1 MRTRP
6 YHVSIWMSEK
16 ELKHLKD
23 QAQIAGMAV
32 DPFIRNLVSGVQL
45 RPRPP
50 DTYAK
55 LLRELSAI
63 GNNLNQIA
71 YWANARRGI
80 YTDEVNQAIQLVQE
94 AWQLVKDTL

>member
-1 MRTRP
+1 MDLAKTTGLKYEPLLRKL
-6 YHVSIWMSEK
+6 ILSET
-16 ELKHLKD
+16 LL
-23 QAQIAGMAV
+23 A
-32 DPFIRNLVSGVQL
+32 
-45 RPRPP
+45 RPP

-80 YTDEVNQAIQLVQE
+80 HTDEVNQAIQLVWE
-94 AWQLVKDTL
+94 AWRLIKDNL

>member
-1 MRTRP
+1 MRENYKKLTLRLNQNE
-6 YHVSIWMSEK
+6 YFHLLRLAQTSG
-16 ELKHLKD
+16 LKYEPLLRKLILD
-23 QAQIAGMAV
+23 ET
-32 DPFIRNLVSGVQL
+32 L

-50 DTYAK
+50 DTYTK

-71 YWANARRGI
+71 YWANARRDI

-94 AWQLVKDTL
+94 AWRLVKDNL

>member
-1 MRTRP
+1 MRDTYKKLTLRLNQQE
-6 YHVSIWMSEK
+6 YSHLLNLSK
-16 ELKHLKD
+16 TTGLKYEPLLRKL
-23 QAQIAGMAV
+23 IL
-32 DPFIRNLVSGVQL
+32 RETL

-71 YWANARRGI
+71 HWANARKNIRSS
-80 YTDEVNQAIQLVQE
+80 EVDQAIQLVQE
-94 AWQLVKDTL
+94 AWQLVKDNL

>member
-1 MRTRP
+1 MRENYKKLTLRLNQ
-6 YHVSIWMSEK
+6 K
-16 ELKHLKD
+16 EYFHLLDLARTTGLKYEPLLRKLILD
-23 QAQIAGMAV
+23 ET
-32 DPFIRNLVSGVQL
+32 L

-80 YTDEVNQAIQLVQE
+80 RTDEVNQAIQLVQE
-94 AWQLVKDTL
+94 AWRLVKDNL